1 MIIHAEERIMSYLS
15 ELRKIVGHRPLLS
28 AGATVLVISKGKILL
43 NLRSDTETWGIPGGG
58 LELGESLEDTAF
70 RELKEETG
78 LSAEKMILLTVLSGK
93 DYYFEYP
100 NGDMLYSV
108 ISLFLAENIS
118 GDLEITDGESLK
130 LQYFDFNELPNLESR
145 AKAIIDW
152 LKENRC
158 DLCEK

>member
-1 MIIHAEERIMSYLS
+1 MSYLS

-28 AGATVLVISKGKILL
+28 AGATVLVINNGKILL
-43 NLRSDTETWGIPGGG
+43 NLRSDTETWGIPGGS
-58 LELGESLEDTAF
+58 LELGESLEETAF

-158 DLCEK
+158 DLCKE

>member
-1 MIIHAEERIMSYLS
+1 MSYLS